1 MIGGLRGTLGR
12 LDADTATIDTAGGV
26 SYEVLVPLGVLGRLP
41 APGGAVHLHTE
52 LVVREDAWLLVGFDT
67 PGERLVFRR
76 LLTASGFGPRLAL
89 AMLSALGPDRTVRAI
104 LANDLAALS
113 SVSGVG
119 KKKAERLVLEL
130 RDRFEDLEPPEP
142 GTKQPSAPSPPAE
155 AAVKA
160 LVRLGYAP
168 AAAEEA
174 VRDALTGAGDDD
186 TAQLVRRALLRLA
199 PTRGGR

>member
-1 MIGGLRGTLGR
+1 
-12 LDADTATIDTAGGV
+12 V

-130 RDRFEDLEPPEP
+130 RDRFADLPVTAVAPPP
-142 GTKQPSAPSPPAE
+142 RAGE
-155 AAVKA
+155 AAVRA
-160 LVRLGYAP
+160 LTSLGYAP

-174 VRDALTGAGDDD
+174 VRGVLQAGATED
-186 TAQLVRRALLRLA
+186 TSLIVRRALQRLA
-199 PTRGGR
+199 AGKGGSSA

>member
-89 AMLSALGPDRTVRAI
+89 AVLSALGPDRTVRAI

-130 RDRFEDLEPPEP
+130 RDRFADLPVTAVAPPP
-142 GTKQPSAPSPPAE
+142 RAGE
-155 AAVKA
+155 AAVRA
-160 LVRLGYAP
+160 LTGLGYAP

-174 VRDALTGAGDDD
+174 VRGVLQAGATED
-186 TAQLVRRALLRLA
+186 TSLIVRRALQRLA
-199 PTRGGR
+199 AGKGGSSA

>member
-89 AMLSALGPDRTVRAI
+89 AVLSALGPDRTVRAI

-130 RDRFEDLEPPEP
+130 RDKFADIPV
-142 GTKQPSAPSPPAE
+142 TAMAPAPRAGE
-155 AAVKA
+155 AAVRA
-160 LVRLGYAP
+160 LTGLGYAP

-174 VRDALTGAGDDD
+174 VRGVLQAGATED
-186 TAQLVRRALLRLA
+186 TSLIVRRALQRLA
-199 PTRGGR
+199 AGKGGSSA